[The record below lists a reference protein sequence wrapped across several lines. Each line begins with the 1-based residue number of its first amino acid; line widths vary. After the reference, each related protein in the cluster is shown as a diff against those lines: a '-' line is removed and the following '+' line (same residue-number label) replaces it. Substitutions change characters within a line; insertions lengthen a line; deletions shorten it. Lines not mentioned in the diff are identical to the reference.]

1 MNIKNIISVLLA
13 TGFTLAAFTVEA
25 VPSFARNEGKNCS
38 YCHNAWPQLNN
49 KGRTYKELGYRLPDS
64 SLMSFKDIAEE
75 SVFPVSAVLV
85 ARPYDKKDSGDYKI
99 RALHEVEVMI
109 AGQIGDGWSGFVE
122 LEAEDED
129 TNARGLE
136 VGVSNAVLAYGYNE
150 AVNLQLNYGPT
161 LWADPY
167 GFLGDS
173 FRLTRGHVGV
183 IDQKFGGVDGAV
195 RSTRQNVAVTGRPI
209 GQLFYS
215 VGISGEA
222 GDAEGV
228 EASTLHARLAF
239 DVTKDIMIGG
249 FVIDGEV
256 AAVGAGSD
264 GTSVEPCTGAGTPD
278 TSCADANDSYNK
290 TTVGSSAIDV
300 REYQRIGLD
309 AQADIGNARVQLA
322 YISGTDD
329 TSTPGTEVDNDAVSL
344 QAYYV
349 MKSETGAPTWVPL
362 IRFDTYEKNDGADS
376 YDEVT
381 LNLTRYITQNAKAY
395 LEYWDRS
402 GPTSAKD
409 DDRLTVQL
417 AVGF

>member
-75 SVFPVSAVLV
+75 SAFPVSAVLV

-183 IDQKFGGVDGAV
+183 IDQGYGGVDGKI

-209 GQLFYS
+209 GPLFYS
-215 VGISGEA
+215 VGVSGEDS
-222 GDAEGV
+222 DAEGV

-239 DVTKDIMIGG
+239 DITRDIMVGG

-256 AAVGAGSD
+256 AEV
-264 GTSVEPCTGAGTPD
+264 P
-278 TSCADANDSYNK
+278 
-290 TTVGSSAIDV
+290 TVSPTL
-300 REYQRIGLD
+300 EYQRIGLD

-322 YISGTDD
+322 FVAGTDD
-329 TSTPGTEVDNDAVSL
+329 DATATTEVDNDAVSL

>member
-38 YCHNAWPQLNN
+38 YCHNAWPQLNS

-75 SVFPVSAVLV
+75 SAFPISAVLV
-85 ARPYDKKDSGDYKI
+85 ARPYDKKDSGDRKI
-99 RALHEVEVMI
+99 RALHEVEVMV
-109 AGQIGDGWSGFVE
+109 AGQIGDGWSGFFE

-136 VGVSNAVLAYGYNE
+136 VGVANAVLAYGYNA
-150 AVNLQLNYGPT
+150 AVNLQFNYGPT

-183 IDQKFGGVDGAV
+183 IDQKYGGVDGRI
-195 RSTRQNVAVTGRPI
+195 RSTRQNVAVTGRPV
-209 GQLFYS
+209 GVLFYS
-215 VGISGEA
+215 VGVSGEDS
-222 GDAEGV
+222 DAEGV
-228 EASTLHARLAF
+228 EANTLHARLAF
-239 DVTKDIMIGG
+239 DVTKDIMVGG

-256 AAVGAGSD
+256 NSTAAP
-264 GTSVEPCTGAGTPD
+264 T
-278 TSCADANDSYNK
+278 
-290 TTVGSSAIDV
+290 
-300 REYQRIGLD
+300 EYQRLGLD

-322 YISGTDD
+322 FVSGEDD
-329 TSTPGTEVDNDAVSL
+329 TATPGIEVDNDAASL

-349 MKSETGAPTWVPL
+349 MKSDTGAPTWVPL
-362 IRFDTYEKNDGADS
+362 IRFDS
-376 YDEVT
+376 YDKEGGAETIDEIT
-381 LNLTRYITQNAKAY
+381 LNVTRYFTQNVKAY
-395 LEYWDRS
+395 VEYWDRS
-402 GPTSAKD
+402 GEGSTAD